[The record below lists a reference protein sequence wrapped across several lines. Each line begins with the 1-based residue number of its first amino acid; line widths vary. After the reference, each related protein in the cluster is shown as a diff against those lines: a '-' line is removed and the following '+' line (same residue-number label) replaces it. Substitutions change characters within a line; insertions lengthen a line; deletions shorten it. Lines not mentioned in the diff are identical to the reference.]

1 MSNEEPSNITPL
13 ELAAIVAGATIT
25 AVGVPLRIAR
35 TSLRLAAE
43 LRDEA
48 TNRFYRFVDN
58 HLM

>member
-1 MSNEEPSNITPL
+1 MSNGEPNNMKPL

-25 AVGVPLRIAR
+25 AVGVPFRIAR
-35 TSLRLAAE
+35 TSLRLATE

-48 TNRFYRFVDN
+48 TNQFYRFVDN